1 MSKIGNYVVEMQEMA
16 STTECH
22 VCKGFGEVEVQI
34 AVDCFREDECDFCG
48 GSGQIL
54 DESGETE

>member
-1 MSKIGNYVVEMQEMA
+1 MSKIGNYVVGLQEME
-16 STTECH
+16 STIKCH
-22 VCKGFGEVEVQI
+22 VCKGFGEVEFQI
-34 AVDCFREDECDFCG
+34 AVDCFREDECNFCG